1 MTEAPA
7 RKDAPLVRG
16 VGLRGAVAL
25 NAISMIGI
33 GPLITIPSSS
43 ERCTAPPDTAFTP
56 IRTFEDL
63 TAFESSPERPI
74 GRYGQRSAQQRPK
87 SAARH
92 APQPDP
98 TSCFPGTGRSQMAEA
113 YLRALAGDLVDV
125 VSAGTV
131 AADRPDR
138 GVVAAMAEDGLD
150 ISAARPK
157 LLDPAIAEQAERI
170 ITMGCDVEGVAR
182 IDADWG
188 LPDPKGQ
195 SPERVREIRDII
207 KQRVTELVCLI
218 APVG

>member
-1 MTEAPA
+1 
-7 RKDAPLVRG
+7 
-16 VGLRGAVAL
+16 
-25 NAISMIGI
+25 
-33 GPLITIPSSS
+33 
-43 ERCTAPPDTAFTP
+43 
-56 IRTFEDL
+56 
-63 TAFESSPERPI
+63 
-74 GRYGQRSAQQRPK
+74 
-87 SAARH
+87 
-92 APQPDP
+92 
-98 TSCFPGTGRSQMAEA
+98 MAEA

-195 SPERVREIRDII
+195 SPERVREIRNII
-207 KQRVTELVCLI
+207 KQRVTELVASL
-218 APVG
+218 PQ